1 IPDVLDDS
9 EYTWTPIQKLGA
21 FRTILGVPL
30 MREGTPIGVL
40 SLLRNRVQPFS
51 EKQIEL
57 VTTFADQ
64 AVIAIE
70 NVPLFDE
77 VEARSRE
84 LAESL
89 EQQTATA
96 EVLKVISSSPGKLES
111 VFQAMLENAVRIC
124 EAKFGAMYLYE
135 GDEFRFVAMH
145 NGPPAWAENRR
156 REPVFRPHQGSALG
170 EIALTK
176 QVAHI
181 ADIRTQRAYVERAPN
196 VVASAELG
204 GYRTFLAVP
213 MLREDELVGAIVISR
228 QEVLLFADKQVEL
241 VSSFAAQAVIAIEN
255 ARLLNELRH
264 RTAELS
270 ESLEQQTAT
279 ADVLKVISRSTF

>member
-1 IPDVLDDS
+1 HI
-9 EYTWTPIQKLGA
+9 A
-21 FRTILGVPL
+21 
-30 MREGTPIGVL
+30 
-40 SLLRNRVQPFS
+40 
-51 EKQIEL
+51 L
-57 VTTFADQ
+57 VTNFASQ

-70 NVPLFDE
+70 N
-77 VEARSRE
+77 ARLLNE
-84 LAESL
+84 LRESL
-89 EQQTATA
+89 EQQTATS
-96 EVLKVISSSPGKLES
+96 EVLRVISRSPGELEP
-111 VFQAMLENAVRIC
+111 VFEAMLENAVHIC
-124 EAKFGAMYLYE
+124 GAKFGAMYLYE
-135 GDEFRFVAMH
+135 GDEYRFVAMT

-204 GYRTFLAVP
+204 GYRTLLAVP
-213 MLREDELVGAIVISR
+213 MLRENELVGAIVIYR
-228 QEVLLFADKQVEL
+228 QEVLLFTDKQVEL

-255 ARLLNELRH
+255 ARRLNELGH
-264 RTAELS
+264 RPAGLS

-279 ADVLKVISRSTF
+279 ADVLKVISRSTFDLQPVLTTVAETAARLCAAEMAFVSRRDGDGFRYVTAVGSTP

>member
-1 IPDVLDDS
+1 EWAVGVGGGDGGGIARQKGQLFYRAAFYGLPDEFIKVARDMPVEPGRGTVMGRALLEGKVVQIPDVLDDS
-9 EYTWTPIQKLGA
+9 EYTWTSIQKLGA

-70 NVPLFDE
+70 NVRLFDE
-77 VEARSRE
+77 VQARSRE

-145 NGPPAWAENRR
+145 N
-156 REPVFRPHQGSALG
+156 
-170 EIALTK
+170 
-176 QVAHI
+176 
-181 ADIRTQRAYVERAPN
+181 
-196 VVASAELG
+196 
-204 GYRTFLAVP
+204 
-213 MLREDELVGAIVISR
+213 
-228 QEVLLFADKQVEL
+228 
-241 VSSFAAQAVIAIEN
+241 
-255 ARLLNELRH
+255 
-264 RTAELS
+264 
-270 ESLEQQTAT
+270 
-279 ADVLKVISRSTF
+279 